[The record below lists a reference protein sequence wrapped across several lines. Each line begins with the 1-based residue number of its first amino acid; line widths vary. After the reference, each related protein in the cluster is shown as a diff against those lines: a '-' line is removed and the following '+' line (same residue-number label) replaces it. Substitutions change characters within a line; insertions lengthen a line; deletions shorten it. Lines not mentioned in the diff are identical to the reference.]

1 MTIQEY
7 NDIYKNSITKS
18 MQIESS
24 GGVTI
29 TNTNICS
36 EQMSLEEALCS
47 EENLIIGSCESACF
61 KIRIAD
67 MNHNFEGETLTVYQ
81 MIMVDAG
88 GDLLLESGDS
98 DYILLENGDRISLEM
113 VGVPVPYG
121 KFKVLSDKPTNDRR
135 WRDLTCYDAMYDIL
149 NADVAEWYNS
159 LTFPMTIKNFRDR
172 FFTYLGVSQKDVSLV
187 NDSFQIQ
194 GGFSNEG
201 SLSGKTIITSI
212 CELNGVFG
220 HISRDGLFEYIYL
233 PSADSLTL
241 DWYIDGTGAY
251 EDYLVQKITGIV
263 ARSSEDDV
271 GTTVGTDTN
280 LYVVEGNPLI
290 YGSEGTASLTTAL
303 TNLLNNVKDI
313 NYRPFN
319 VDTYGNPMLP
329 LGTNLTIT
337 TRNQTINSFLMTRVL
352 SGIQSLKDSI
362 SAKGEKYRPTEVN
375 SLRSETKRTKGIIHE
390 LINDV
395 DELRSTITDLDNQT
409 SSEIQQLSNEI
420 VLKVDASGNIVKV
433 ALASNASE
441 GSTFAVNADNIRFTA
456 GSVMRFDANNIVIN
470 STYFKVDQYGN
481 LESTSGKI
489 GGWDIRTSGLSKG
502 MLNVGDFSNT
512 GIFLSSA
519 GRIVINDA
527 NTHTNSRIDKASYA
541 IIRNDIGA
549 NAYVGYIS
557 NSIGFGFTDAYGSQ
571 VSFRG
576 TALNLGCVKDGTSAI
591 SNVRLQAEPYSITL
605 YGGDTGYANKIIS
618 LVSGFRDNS
627 WTNEKVT
634 YVDTYKGLQTCDTTK
649 TEIEYVHGVTSNIQT
664 QLNGKQATITGGA
677 TTIVSDNLTASK
689 ALVSNANGKVAVSS
703 VSDTELGYLSG
714 VTSNIQTQLDS
725 KISSANGAISTVVSS
740 NLTANRA
747 LVSNASGKIAVSS
760 VTSTELG
767 YLSGVT
773 SNVQTQ
779 LDSKISAANGAISTV
794 VSSNLTA
801 SRALIS
807 NANGKIA
814 VSSITSTKLGY
825 LTDVT
830 SNIQSQIDGKQA
842 TITGGATTVVSS
854 NLTTSRVLVSNSSGK
869 IAVSSVT
876 STELGYLSGVTSN
889 IQTQLDSKISSANGA
904 ISTVVNSNLTTS
916 RALISNSS
924 GKIAVSAT
932 TSTELGYLS
941 GVTSSIQ
948 TQLDNLS
955 NRIYNYSTTERIVG
969 TWIDGRPIYQK
980 TFTGSITISGSSRY
994 YHAFVDLS
1002 SYSINEF
1009 LGVEGYLK
1017 DGTTYKSVNVADTYY
1032 FSVCYDTSSKKLSA
1046 VMQNWSAGG
1055 VKPYAITIRYTK
1067 TS

>member
-1 MTIQEY
+1 MTIQQY
-7 NDIYKNSITKS
+7 NDIFKNPITKS
-18 MQIESS
+18 MSITSS
-24 GGVTI
+24 GGITI
-29 TNTNICS
+29 TNTNICL
-36 EQMSLEEALCS
+36 EEMSLEESLCS
-47 EENLIIGSCESACF
+47 DGNLTIGACESACF

-113 VGVPVPYG
+113 AGVPVPYG

-149 NADVAEWYNS
+149 NADVLEWFNS
-159 LTFPMTIKNFRDR
+159 LTFPMTVKNLRDS
-172 FFTYLGVSQKDVSLV
+172 FFTYLGVTQVTTTLV
-187 NDSFQIQ
+187 NDNFQTQ
-194 GGFSNEG
+194 GGFSVSG
-201 SLSGKTIITSI
+201 VLSGKDIITAI
-212 CELNGVFG
+212 CEINGVFG
-220 HISRDGLFEYIYL
+220 HISREGQFEYISL
-233 PSADSLTL
+233 PSADTIAL
-241 DWYIDGTGAY
+241 DWYMDGTGAY

-263 ARSSEDDV
+263 ARSSESDV
-271 GTTVGTDTN
+271 GTSVGTDTN
-280 LYVVEGNPLI
+280 LYVVEDNPLI

-390 LINDV
+390 LINNV

-409 SSEIQQLSNEI
+409 SSEIQQLSDEI

-433 ALASNASE
+433 ALASSASE

-489 GGWDIRTSGLSKG
+489 GGWYIRSGGLSNG
-502 MLNVGDFSNT
+502 MTTVTDFANT
-512 GIFLSSA
+512 GIFLSSG

-527 NTHTNSRIDKASYA
+527 NTHTNSRIDKDSYS

-557 NSIGFGFTDAYGSQ
+557 NSVGFGFEDAYGSQ
-571 VSFRG
+571 VSFKG
-576 TALNLGCVKDGTSAI
+576 TALNLGCVKDGTSVI
-591 SNVRLQAEPYSITL
+591 SNVRLQADPFSITL

-618 LVSGFRDNS
+618 LIQGFRDNS

-649 TEIEYVHGVTSNIQT
+649 TEVEYVHGVTSNIQT
-664 QLNGKQATITGGA
+664 QLNGKQASITGAA
-677 TTIVSDNLTASK
+677 TTIT
-689 ALVSNANGKVAVSS
+689 
-703 VSDTELGYLSG
+703 
-714 VTSNIQTQLDS
+714 
-725 KISSANGAISTVVSS
+725 
-740 NLTANRA
+740 
-747 LVSNASGKIAVSS
+747 
-760 VTSTELG
+760 
-767 YLSGVT
+767 
-773 SNVQTQ
+773 
-779 LDSKISAANGAISTV
+779 
-794 VSSNLTA
+794 
-801 SRALIS
+801 
-807 NANGKIA
+807 
-814 VSSITSTKLGY
+814 
-825 LTDVT
+825 
-830 SNIQSQIDGKQA
+830 
-842 TITGGATTVVSS
+842 SS
-854 NLTTSRVLVSNSSGK
+854 NLTTSRALISNSSGK
-869 IAVSSVT
+869 VAVSSVT

-904 ISTVVNSNLTTS
+904 ISTVVNSNLTAS
-916 RALISNSS
+916 RALVSNSS
-924 GKIAVSAT
+924 GKIAVSSITSTKLGYLTDVTSNIQSQIDGKQASITGAASSITSSNLTTSRVLVSNSSGKVAVSTT
-932 TSTELGYLS
+932 TSTELGYVH
-941 GVTSSIQ
+941 GVTSNIQ
-948 TQLDNLS
+948 TQLDGKADKDELTE
-955 NRIYNYSTTERIVG
+955 YYSTSEQKTNKV
-969 TWIDGRPIYQK
+969 WIDGKPIYQI
-980 TFTGSITISGSSRY
+980 TFTGNINIPSSARQY
-994 YHAFVDLS
+994 ANLVDLA
-1002 SYSINEF
+1002 SYRINE
-1009 LGVEGYLK
+1009 LINIEGYIK
-1017 DGTTYKSVNVADTYY
+1017 DGTTYKSLNTADDY
-1032 FSVCYDTSSKKLSA
+1032 FCSVCYDTGTKKLS
-1046 VMQNWSAGG
+1046 VLIKNWSAGG